1 MGRIYEKLVG
11 TVRLEICGTFPESFL
26 NCCALEGIEL
36 WQLQSVDQYTLW
48 VTTYETELGSIEK
61 IAQKCMCS
69 LKVMEIDGGS
79 KNKGFLRRRKW
90 LLLFLAAASI
100 MIMLS
105 SLFIWEIEVRGNERI
120 STVRIL
126 RELSRCDVREG
137 SFWPAIS
144 PELVRSRMMTE
155 IPELGWMTVNINGSR
170 AIVLINERQD
180 KPEIYS
186 ESEAADIIAKEN
198 GIVRKAFV
206 LNGNSLVMP
215 GDTVSKGQLLVS
227 GYMESIAGD
236 TRLVC
241 SKASIMAD
249 TCHEIRMLFPSE
261 ITMKTEPAN
270 SFCRFALKFG
280 KKRINL
286 YLRGRNNID
295 ECDKIISEYKL
306 GFDGLFAVPVSI
318 VKEEIVKYRK
328 ETVNTDLS
336 EFLCD
341 QQLEKLQ
348 ARISGSIKH
357 SSYQTYETEKLCY
370 VSLYVQC
377 YEDIAHSRRIL

>member
-198 GIVRKAFV
+198 GMVMASCAEQIDLAHCGIAHNACIDR
-206 LNGNSLVMP
+206 SLIEEII
-215 GDTVSKGQLLVS
+215 GCKLKGAKDKNQR
-227 GYMESIAGD
+227 GECGCMESIDIG
-236 TRLVC
+236 TYH
-241 SKASIMAD
+241 
-249 TCHEIRMLFPSE
+249 TCENGCVYCYANHSE
-261 ITMKTEPAN
+261 AQ
-270 SFCRFALKFG
+270 
-280 KKRINL
+280 
-286 YLRGRNNID
+286 
-295 ECDKIISEYKL
+295 
-306 GFDGLFAVPVSI
+306 
-318 VKEEIVKYRK
+318 VKENLRKYD
-328 ETVNTDLS
+328 VHS
-336 EFLCD
+336 PILCGKIGAD
-341 QQLEKLQ
+341 DKVTE
-348 ARISGSIKH
+348 RIA
-357 SSYQTYETEKLCY
+357 
-370 VSLYVQC
+370 VSLKEEQF
-377 YEDIAHSRRIL
+377 SLF